1 MSKILTE
8 LPNILT
14 VSRIILA
21 PIFFILFIYGYYIA
35 ALICFFIASTTDIL
49 DGFIA
54 RKFNLVSKFGKLY
67 DPLADKILMFLG
79 FACIFI
85 FPPDFNDLKFLLSD
99 GTESDIYLL
108 DTFDSESYDGWTS
121 YNSGLGIP
129 LDPFNSEVSQELQGY
144 FVHLST
150 LYEGDFKGSFI
161 EKRFISGAVGSFL
174 NLSAQTMIYL
184 ILIIFII
191 RDLIVTALRENKLK
205 QDKIILKTSFVAKL
219 KTVMMFISIHLYLI
233 YYIFDNYIDT
243 MALSVRLA
251 EGGYDYAHVSA
262 VLQNKEALK
271 YTLLAFEVGLYF
283 TLLLSL
289 WSLYSYS
296 KQYRNKSA

>member
-14 VSRIILA
+14 ISRIVLA

-35 ALICFFIASTTDIL
+35 ALICFFIASMTDIL

-85 FPPDFNDLKFLLSD
+85 FPPDFNDLYFLDNLR
-99 GTESDIYLL
+99 
-108 DTFDSESYDGWTS
+108 
-121 YNSGLGIP
+121 SGL
-129 LDPFNSEVSQELQGY
+129 
-144 FVHLST
+144 
-150 LYEGDFKGSFI
+150 EGDPDMYNTGGYDKII
-161 EKRFISGAVGSFL
+161 EKEFISGSIGSFL

-184 ILIIFII
+184 VLIVFII

-205 QDKIILKTSFVAKL
+205 QDKIILQTSFVAKL

-233 YYIFDNYIDT
+233 YYIFDNYIDG
-243 MALSVRLA
+243 MGLSRQLSD
-251 EGGYDYAHVSA
+251 GGYDYAHLSA
-262 VLQNKEALK
+262 VFQNKEALK
-271 YTLLAFEVGLYF
+271 NTLLAFEVGLYF